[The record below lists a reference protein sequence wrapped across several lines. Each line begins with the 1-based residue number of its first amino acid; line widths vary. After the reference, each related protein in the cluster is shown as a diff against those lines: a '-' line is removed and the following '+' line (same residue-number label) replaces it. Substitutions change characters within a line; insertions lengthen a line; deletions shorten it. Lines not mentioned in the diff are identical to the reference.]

1 MDLDKTRFRRW
12 RQMVLLLFGVG
23 LINYVDRQS
32 LSVVAPRMQAQLRLS
47 DAGYAHIVSVFLL
60 ASAIAYGLAGFVSD
74 RLGTRRAMALFVG
87 WWSLAEAATAF
98 ATSIWVLSVARF
110 CLGLGE
116 PGLWVAAPK
125 AVSEV
130 VPKERQSLSIGVYT
144 LGATAGA
151 VVALPLI
158 AAVTT
163 HLPWRS
169 IFLLDGAVGLLW
181 LPLWFWVSRGWP
193 REAASPSD
201 VEKSVSGVGALLRN
215 PSTLRLLVA
224 RGLTDPVW
232 YFFLFWFPK
241 YLISA
246 RHLSMDAASR
256 IGWVVYFGAGLG
268 TLAGGAIS
276 GWWIRRGMT
285 ARRAYRSTMLCAA
298 LLVPLSPLA
307 ALSGSSTGA
316 ALIAA
321 VVALAHMAWL
331 VSLTATLVELYPAS
345 QVGKAAGLVAMGS
358 GLGGMLSSEVV
369 GYLVTHGGYT
379 PVFCLMAVLHPVAI
393 VLLWPVFR
401 ETASPV
407 ETASAV
413 PEPMTS

>member
-1 MDLDKTRFRRW
+1 
-12 RQMVLLLFGVG
+12 MVALLFGVA

-32 LSVVAPRMQAQLRLS
+32 LSVVAPRMQAQLHLS

-60 ASAIAYGLAGFVSD
+60 ASAIAYGLAGFISD
-74 RLGTRRAMALFVG
+74 RLGTRRAMMLFVG

-98 ATSIWVLSVARF
+98 ATSIWALSVARF

-125 AVSEV
+125 AVSEAA
-130 VPKERQSLSIGVYT
+130 PKERQSLSIGLYT
-144 LGATAGA
+144 LGATVGA

-158 AAVTT
+158 AVITR

-169 IFLLDGAVGLLW
+169 IFLLDGVVGLLW
-181 LPLWFWVSRGWP
+181 LPLWFWISRGWP
-193 REAASPSD
+193 RGTAGAGDGERRAN
-201 VEKSVSGVGALLRN
+201 GVGALLRN

-224 RGLTDPVW
+224 RSLTDPVW

-241 YLISA
+241 YLIGD
-246 RHLSMDAASR
+246 RGLSLESASR

-276 GWWIRRGMT
+276 GRWIRRGMT

-298 LLVPLSPLA
+298 LLAPLSPLA
-307 ALSGSSTGA
+307 ALCGSSMGA

-331 VSLTATLVELYPAS
+331 VALTATLVELYPAE

-379 PVFCLMAVLHPVAI
+379 PVFCLMAVLHPLGIA
-393 VLLWPVFR
+393 LLWPVFR
-401 ETASPV
+401 ERPSMA
-407 ETASAV
+407 EIARGV
-413 PEPMTS
+413 PEPMSP